1 MGQNMSVC
9 VHMCVAIAAA
19 TCLAATR
26 QWAILRTSPCF
37 QFLGYSCCVATLT
50 AAVPVNSD
58 WRSWVREKCPQ
69 KCGKLKTVRK
79 ILNRSGLL
87 RDSAH
92 LHHKRVHGAFGV
104 RGLVSSCA
112 CLCLPSSRCALAISC
127 AFPCSLPSDGIL
139 LLSAAQAYAFALD
152 GMLLL
157 VCVFVACV
165 AFSIVDERSANL
177 QGCFHTVGGD
187 YWPCCRSTI
196 HRGYLDHFEVEGGS
210 SSVAALQHLRLL
222 LWENRM
228 ALLCQRLDW

>member
-1 MGQNMSVC
+1 MGQVMSVC

-58 WRSWVREKCPQ
+58 WRSWVREKSPQ

-79 ILNRSGLL
+79 ILNRSSLF
-87 RDSAH
+87 RDNAQ

-127 AFPCSLPSDGIL
+127 AFPCSLLSDGIL
-139 LLSAAQAYAFALD
+139 LLSAAQAYAFASD

-177 QGCFHTVGGD
+177 QGCFHTVGSDAAGQRFTVGI
-187 YWPCCRSTI
+187 WIILRW
-196 HRGYLDHFEVEGGS
+196 RAAA
-210 SSVAALQHLRLL
+210 AALQRCSTCVCYCG
-222 LWENRM
+222 ENRM